1 MNSSAA
7 RIHPEQLAEIYPVS
21 RETIRRLEVLVDLLV
36 AWQAKTN
43 LVAPETLLDVWIRHI
58 ADSLQCIAI
67 ADTWPADRRQ
77 YWVDLG
83 SGGGFPGLVVAA
95 VLADR
100 ANGSVA
106 LVESNQ
112 KKAAFL
118 RQANRKMGAGAEI
131 LAERVESVAKR
142 ISKAQIVTARAFAP
156 LPKLLNYAAPALL
169 SGATGLFHKGRDF
182 RREIEDCD
190 GLWSFDLI
198 DHPSRIASDSVI
210 LEIRDLQRLSDI

>member
-1 MNSSAA
+1 M
-7 RIHPEQLAEIYPVS
+7 RIDPEQLGEFYPVS
-21 RETIRRLEVLVDLLV
+21 RETIRRLEVFVDLLV
-36 AWQAKTN
+36 TWQAKTN
-43 LVAPETLLDVWIRHI
+43 LVAPDTLPEVWTRHI
-58 ADSLQCIAI
+58 ADSLQCVAI
-67 ADTWPADRRQ
+67 ADAWPAERRQ
-77 YWVDLG
+77 HWIDLG
-83 SGGGFPGLVVAA
+83 SGGGFPGLVIAA

-100 ANGSVA
+100 ANSSVA
-106 LVESNQ
+106 LVESNR

-131 LAERVESVAKR
+131 LADRVESAAKR
-142 ISKAQIVTARAFAP
+142 ISEAQIVTARAFAP

-169 SGATGLFHKGRDF
+169 SGATGLFHKGRDY

-210 LEIRDLQRLSDI
+210 LEIRNLQRLSDI